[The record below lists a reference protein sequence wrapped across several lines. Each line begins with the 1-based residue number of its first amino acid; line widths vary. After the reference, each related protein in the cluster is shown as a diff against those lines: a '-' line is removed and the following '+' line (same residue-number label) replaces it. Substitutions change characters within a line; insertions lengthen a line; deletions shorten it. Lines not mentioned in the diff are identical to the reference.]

1 MNDYYSKMVSRNIG
15 IFSTE
20 EQQKIKNAKV
30 AIAGA
35 GGVGGLLAERL
46 IRLGVNFLKISD
58 PETFEISNL
67 NRQLGCNS
75 ETIGKFKA
83 SVIKSICMEI
93 NPEAEIIID
102 TNGITDQNSAQE
114 LCKDVNI
121 CVDEMDY
128 GLFDQSVYL
137 DNAIHKNNGSYIF
150 SSAIGFCAVIYTF
163 GPRCISL
170 EKFNYFRVNQTKA
183 DPDSCY
189 KKVLSNSSVFL
200 KGKESL
206 IEDIIQGK
214 IPAPTN
220 SIGVGLTSVI
230 TAFEVMNVILHPE
243 SYLAKEPIRRD
254 IDLFKE

>member
-83 SVIKSICMEI
+83 SVIKSI
-93 NPEAEIIID
+93 AW
-102 TNGITDQNSAQE
+102 
-114 LCKDVNI
+114 K
-121 CVDEMDY
+121 
-128 GLFDQSVYL
+128 
-137 DNAIHKNNGSYIF
+137 
-150 SSAIGFCAVIYTF
+150 
-163 GPRCISL
+163 
-170 EKFNYFRVNQTKA
+170 
-183 DPDSCY
+183 
-189 KKVLSNSSVFL
+189 
-200 KGKESL
+200 L
-206 IEDIIQGK
+206 IRKQK
-214 IPAPTN
+214 
-220 SIGVGLTSVI
+220 
-230 TAFEVMNVILHPE
+230 
-243 SYLAKEPIRRD
+243 
-254 IDLFKE
+254 

>member
-1 MNDYYSKMVSRNIG
+1 MNDYYSKMISRNIG

-20 EQQKIKNAKV
+20 EQEKIKNAKV

-35 GGVGGLLAERL
+35 GGVGGLLSERL
-46 IRLGVNFLKISD
+46 IRLGVNFLKITD
-58 PETFEISNL
+58 PETFELSNL

-83 SVIKSICMEI
+83 SVIKNICMEI
-93 NPEAEIIID
+93 NPGAEIIVN

-114 LCKDVNI
+114 FCKDVHI

-150 SSAIGFCAVIYTF
+150 STAIGFCAVIYTF
-163 GPRCISL
+163 GPNCITL
-170 EKFNYFRVNQTKA
+170 EEFNYFRINQTKA
-183 DPDSCY
+183 DPVNCY
-189 KKVLSNSSVFL
+189 KKVLSNSSAFL

-243 SYLAKEPIRRD
+243 SYLSEEPIRRD